1 MRIILVILFLS
12 VILFSCRTKKAIV
25 EEDNSTVTRTEVID
39 TLVTIDS
46 SVVKISVPVNMPDTT
61 ITFETPEQV
70 VTVQKKDG
78 QFNVRAVSKQRTV
91 PVRKK
96 VTIVEERDTVYKQR
110 ESFQSDAITSMP
122 KVFVIGILILLL
134 IIFIINK
141 LLRA

>member
-1 MRIILVILFLS
+1 MRTILIVLFLS

-39 TLVTIDS
+39 TLVKIDS
-46 SVVKISVPVNMPDTT
+46 SVVKISVPVNIPDTT

-122 KVFVIGILILLL
+122 RVFVIGILILLL
-134 IIFIINK
+134 IIFIINR

>member
-1 MRIILVILFLS
+1 MRTILVVLFLS

-46 SVVKISVPVNMPDTT
+46 SVVKISVPVNIPDTT

-122 KVFVIGILILLL
+122 RVFVIGILILLL

>member
-1 MRIILVILFLS
+1 MRTILVVLFLS

-122 KVFVIGILILLL
+122 RVFVIGILILLL

>member
-1 MRIILVILFLS
+1 MRTILVVLFLS

-46 SVVKISVPVNMPDTT
+46 SVVKISVPVNIPDTT

-70 VTVQKKDG
+70 LTVQKKDG

-122 KVFVIGILILLL
+122 RVFVIGILILLL

>member
-1 MRIILVILFLS
+1 MRTILVVLFLS

-46 SVVKISVPVNMPDTT
+46 SVVKISVPVNIPDTT

-122 KVFVIGILILLL
+122 RVFVIGILILLL
-134 IIFIINK
+134 IIFIINR

>member
-1 MRIILVILFLS
+1 MRTILVVLFLS

-46 SVVKISVPVNMPDTT
+46 SVVKISVPVNIPDTT

-70 VTVQKKDG
+70 LTVQKKDG

-122 KVFVIGILILLL
+122 RVFVIGILILLL
-134 IIFIINK
+134 IIFIINR